1 MVVMQKPEPATIPL
15 SPGVYLYKDDR
26 GRIIYVGKA
35 RVLRRRV
42 LSYFR
47 PEGLPAKTRA
57 MLSHASSIEYLTTT
71 TEKEALLLEASL
83 IKKHRPRYNIVLRDD
98 KQYVLFRLNTKH
110 DFPRLEVVRQAR
122 RDGARYFGPFTSALS
137 ARETWKIIHRAFA
150 LRRCTDKAMKNRVRA
165 CLYHFMGQC
174 PAPCMGL
181 VTPQEYNENVRK
193 VCDLLQGR
201 AAPLLDSLRTAMNQ
215 ASDDLEFEKAAV
227 LRDQIQAVER
237 TVERQAA
244 VLPGGGDMDAVGL
257 FPAEKGLAL
266 GIIFVR
272 GGAVTDGRS
281 FYWPGLTFEDAP
293 ELLWSFVSQYYNQVT
308 PPPRVLLPWL
318 PPDAEDTV
326 SDDDIDSVIIEE
338 ISGAAQLPIEA
349 SLPESSLPETRP
361 HSESALP
368 VVFQGVPPLLEASLS
383 EPPLLCSRM
392 AEATLPAAPL
402 SESSLVEIYLSEA
415 PLPEATL
422 PVALDVPATKGFAG
436 INPAKP
442 SVLTAT
448 QAHGNVSASP
458 SCTGRDLLEQ
468 TLSDRRNGAVRIVPP
483 QHAGDNQLVD
493 MAQANAREEAR
504 RQEQKSELGILDRL
518 ARALH
523 LAGPPHRIEC
533 VDVSHTG
540 GQQTRVGMVVFEE
553 GQPARSQY
561 RAYAMPDS
569 GDDYATL
576 YAWVARRLES
586 GPPWPDMLLIDG
598 GRGQLRTIQRALND
612 AGQPN
617 LFALAAIAKA
627 RDEQGHADRRAGN
640 VADRIFVPDR
650 ANPLPLREGG
660 PELLFLQNVRD
671 ATHRFAIGR
680 HRKAKRGAALS
691 GELMRLP
698 GIGPATARLLWDRFG
713 SVEGM
718 CAATKE
724 DLCALPGIGAAKAAL
739 LLEKLSGLHS

>member
-1 MVVMQKPEPATIPL
+1 MVVMQKPESATIPL

-47 PEGLPAKTRA
+47 PEGLPAKTKA
-57 MLSHASSIEYLTTT
+57 MLSHAESIEYLTTT

-110 DFPRLEVVRQAR
+110 EFPRLEIVRQAR
-122 RDGARYFGPFTSALS
+122 RDGARYFGPFTSALA

-150 LRRCTDKAMKNRVRA
+150 LRRCSDKAMKNRVRA

-174 PAPCMGL
+174 PAPCMGI

-215 ASDDLEFEKAAV
+215 ASEDLEFEKAAV

-257 FPAEKGLAL
+257 FPADKGLAL
-266 GIIFVR
+266 GIVFVR

-293 ELLWSFVSQYYNQVT
+293 ELLWSFVSQYYSQVT
-308 PPPRVLLPWL
+308 PPPRILLPWL
-318 PPDAEDTV
+318 PQDAEDAIREDGAEGLADGET
-326 SDDDIDSVIIEE
+326 SDTEETPLGAVLHEAMDALSVERLSDVNPSAISAPPAVQTDSNTP
-338 ISGAAQLPIEA
+338 SP
-349 SLPESSLPETRP
+349 
-361 HSESALP
+361 
-368 VVFQGVPPLLEASLS
+368 
-383 EPPLLCSRM
+383 
-392 AEATLPAAPL
+392 LPA
-402 SESSLVEIYLSEA
+402 
-415 PLPEATL
+415 
-422 PVALDVPATKGFAG
+422 
-436 INPAKP
+436 
-442 SVLTAT
+442 
-448 QAHGNVSASP
+448 
-458 SCTGRDLLEQ
+458 TGRELLEQ

-483 QHAGDNQLVD
+483 QNAGDNQLVD
-493 MAQANAREEAR
+493 MAQSNAREEAR

-586 GPPWPDMLLIDG
+586 GPPWPDLLLIDG
-598 GRGQLRTIQRALND
+598 GRGQLRTIQRALSE
-612 AGQPN
+612 AGQSD

-640 VADRIFVPDR
+640 VADRIFVPGR

-671 ATHRFAIGR
+671 STHRFAIGR

-713 SVEGM
+713 SVEAM

-724 DLCALPGIGAAKAAL
+724 DLCGLPGIGAAKAAL
-739 LLEKLSGLHS
+739 LLEKLAGLH

>member
-1 MVVMQKPEPATIPL
+1 MDAMQKPESSTIPL
-15 SPGVYLYKDDR
+15 SPGVYLYKDER

-47 PEGLPAKTRA
+47 PDGLPAKTRA
-57 MLSHASSIEYLTTT
+57 MLSHAASIEYLTTT

-110 DFPRLEVVRQAR
+110 DFPRLEIVRQAR
-122 RDGARYFGPFTSALS
+122 RDGARYFGPFTSALA

-150 LRRCTDKAMKNRVRA
+150 LRRCSDKAMKNRVRA

-174 PAPCMGL
+174 PAPCMGM

-201 AAPLLDSLRTAMNQ
+201 AAPLMNSLREAMDR
-215 ASDDLEFEKAAV
+215 ASEELEFEKAAI
-227 LRDQIQAVER
+227 LRDQIRAVER

-257 FPAEKGLAL
+257 FPADRGLAL
-266 GIIFVR
+266 GIVFVR
-272 GGAVTDGRS
+272 SGAVTDGRA
-281 FYWPGLTFEDAP
+281 FYWPGLGFEDAP
-293 ELLWSFVSQYYNQVT
+293 ELLWSFVSQYYSQVT
-308 PPPRVLLPWL
+308 PPPRILLPWL
-318 PPDAEDTV
+318 PPDAEDMEHTDGDGNLFAESLAPAPDAPFHAV
-326 SDDDIDSVIIEE
+326 SDAAPAVSGPATSEPLTSRPVTPGPE
-338 ISGAAQLPIEA
+338 ISGMDAPAHTGQ
-349 SLPESSLPETRP
+349 
-361 HSESALP
+361 
-368 VVFQGVPPLLEASLS
+368 
-383 EPPLLCSRM
+383 
-392 AEATLPAAPL
+392 AAPHGDTAAP
-402 SESSLVEIYLSEA
+402 SS
-415 PLPEATL
+415 P
-422 PVALDVPATKGFAG
+422 
-436 INPAKP
+436 P
-442 SVLTAT
+442 SSFTA
-448 QAHGNVSASP
+448 
-458 SCTGRDLLEQ
+458 RELLEQ
-468 TLSDRRNGAVRIVPP
+468 ALSDRRNGAVRIVPP

-493 MAQANAREEAR
+493 MAQSNAREEAR
-504 RQEQKSELGILDRL
+504 RQEQKTELGILDRL
-518 ARALH
+518 ARSLH

-586 GPPWPDMLLIDG
+586 GPPWPDLLLIDG
-598 GRGQLRTIQRALND
+598 GRGQLRTIQRALQE
-612 AGQPN
+612 AGQPD

-650 ANPLPLREGG
+650 VNPLPLREGG

-671 ATHRFAIGR
+671 STHRFAIGR

-713 SVEGM
+713 SVEAM
-718 CAATKE
+718 CAATQE
-724 DLCALPGIGAAKAAL
+724 ELCGLPGIGPAKAAL
-739 LLEKLSGLHS
+739 LLQKLSGLGHV

>member
-1 MVVMQKPEPATIPL
+1 MVVMQKPESATIPL

-47 PEGLPAKTRA
+47 PEGLPAKTKA
-57 MLSHASSIEYLTTT
+57 MLSHAESIEYLTTT

-110 DFPRLEVVRQAR
+110 EFPRLEIVRQAR
-122 RDGARYFGPFTSALS
+122 RDGARYFGPFTSALA

-150 LRRCTDKAMKNRVRA
+150 LRRCSDKAMKNRVRA

-174 PAPCMGL
+174 PAPCMGI

-215 ASDDLEFEKAAV
+215 ASEDLEFEKAAV

-257 FPAEKGLAL
+257 FPADKGLAL
-266 GIIFVR
+266 GIVFVR

-293 ELLWSFVSQYYNQVT
+293 ELLWSFVSQYYSQVT
-308 PPPRVLLPWL
+308 PPPRILLPWL
-318 PPDAEDTV
+318 PQDAEDAIREDGAEGLADGET
-326 SDDDIDSVIIEE
+326 SDTEKTPLGAVLHEAMDALSVERLSDVNPSAISAPPAVQTDSNTP
-338 ISGAAQLPIEA
+338 SP
-349 SLPESSLPETRP
+349 
-361 HSESALP
+361 
-368 VVFQGVPPLLEASLS
+368 
-383 EPPLLCSRM
+383 
-392 AEATLPAAPL
+392 LPA
-402 SESSLVEIYLSEA
+402 
-415 PLPEATL
+415 
-422 PVALDVPATKGFAG
+422 
-436 INPAKP
+436 
-442 SVLTAT
+442 
-448 QAHGNVSASP
+448 
-458 SCTGRDLLEQ
+458 TGRELLEQ

-483 QHAGDNQLVD
+483 QNAGDNQLVD
-493 MAQANAREEAR
+493 MAQSNAREEAR

-586 GPPWPDMLLIDG
+586 GPPWPDLLLIDG
-598 GRGQLRTIQRALND
+598 GRGQLRTIQRALSE
-612 AGQPN
+612 AGQSD

-640 VADRIFVPDR
+640 VADRIFVPGR

-671 ATHRFAIGR
+671 STHRFAIGR

-713 SVEGM
+713 SVEAM

-724 DLCALPGIGAAKAAL
+724 DLCGLPGIGAAKAAL
-739 LLEKLSGLHS
+739 LLEKLAGLH

>member
-1 MVVMQKPEPATIPL
+1 MDAMQKPESSTIPL
-15 SPGVYLYKDDR
+15 SPGVYLYKDER

-47 PEGLPAKTRA
+47 PDGLPAKTKA
-57 MLSHASSIEYLTTT
+57 MLSHATSIEYLTTT

-122 RDGARYFGPFTSALS
+122 RDGARYFGPFTSALA

-150 LRRCTDKAMKNRVRA
+150 LRRCSDKAMKNRVRA

-174 PAPCMGL
+174 PAPCMNM
-181 VTPQEYNENVRK
+181 VTPQAYNENVRK

-201 AAPLLDSLRTAMNQ
+201 AAPLMNSLREAMGR
-215 ASDDLEFEKAAV
+215 ASEDLEFEKAAI
-227 LRDQIQAVER
+227 LRDQIRAVER

-257 FPAEKGLAL
+257 FPADKGLAL
-266 GIIFVR
+266 GIVFVR
-272 GGAVTDGRS
+272 GGAVTDGRA
-281 FYWPGLTFEDAP
+281 FYWPGLGFEDAP
-293 ELLWSFVSQYYNQVT
+293 ELLWSFVSQYYSQVT
-308 PPPRVLLPWL
+308 PPPRILLPWL
-318 PPDAEDTV
+318 PPDAEDMEHTDGDENHFAESLPPSPDAPFHAV
-326 SDDDIDSVIIEE
+326 PD
-338 ISGAAQLPIEA
+338 AAPMPFG
-349 SLPESSLPETRP
+349 PESSG
-361 HSESALP
+361 SESLGPVTAGAAASGPNTSAKETSGTDALP
-368 VVFQGVPPLLEASLS
+368 HAGQVAPHGDSAAPSSP
-383 EPPLLCSRM
+383 
-392 AEATLPAAPL
+392 PAA
-402 SESSLVEIYLSEA
+402 S
-415 PLPEATL
+415 
-422 PVALDVPATKGFAG
+422 
-436 INPAKP
+436 
-442 SVLTAT
+442 TA
-448 QAHGNVSASP
+448 
-458 SCTGRDLLEQ
+458 RELLEQ
-468 TLSDRRNGAVRIVPP
+468 ALSDRRNGAVRIVPP

-493 MAQANAREEAR
+493 MAQSNAREEAR
-504 RQEQKSELGILDRL
+504 RQEQKNELGILDRL
-518 ARALH
+518 ARSLH

-540 GQQTRVGMVVFEE
+540 GQQTRVGLVVFEE

-586 GPPWPDMLLIDG
+586 GPPWPDLLLIDG
-598 GRGQLRTIQRALND
+598 GRGQLRTIQRALQE
-612 AGQPN
+612 AGQPD

-650 ANPLPLREGG
+650 VNALPLREGG

-671 ATHRFAIGR
+671 STHRFAIGR

-713 SVEGM
+713 SVEAM
-718 CAATKE
+718 CAATQE
-724 DLCALPGIGAAKAAL
+724 ELCGLPGIGPAKAAL
-739 LLEKLSGLHS
+739 LLQKLSGLGHV

>member
-1 MVVMQKPEPATIPL
+1 MDAMQKPESSTIPL
-15 SPGVYLYKDDR
+15 SPGVYLYKDER

-47 PEGLPAKTRA
+47 PDGLPAKTRA
-57 MLSHASSIEYLTTT
+57 MLSHAASIEYLTTT

-110 DFPRLEVVRQAR
+110 DFPRLEIVRQAR
-122 RDGARYFGPFTSALS
+122 RDGARYFGPFTSALA

-150 LRRCTDKAMKNRVRA
+150 LRRCSDKAMKNRVRA

-174 PAPCMGL
+174 PAPCMNM

-201 AAPLLDSLRTAMNQ
+201 AAPLMDSLRVAMDR
-215 ASDDLEFEKAAV
+215 ASEDLEFEKAAI
-227 LRDQIQAVER
+227 LRDQIRAVER

-257 FPAEKGLAL
+257 FPADRGLAL
-266 GIIFVR
+266 GIVFVR
-272 GGAVTDGRS
+272 SGAVTDGRA
-281 FYWPGLTFEDAP
+281 FYWPGLGFEDAP
-293 ELLWSFVSQYYNQVT
+293 ELLWSFVSQYYSQVT
-308 PPPRVLLPWL
+308 PPPRILLPWL
-318 PPDAEDTV
+318 PPDAEDLEHE
-326 SDDDIDSVIIEE
+326 DGAVIPCAEDL
-338 ISGAAQLPIEA
+338 A
-349 SLPESSLPETRP
+349 
-361 HSESALP
+361 SALP
-368 VVFQGVPPLLEASLS
+368 APSCAGPDAAPMPSGPETSSPETSGPETS
-383 EPPLLCSRM
+383 EPVTAGPIPSGPEPSGLNTSAKDASGTDAR
-392 AEATLPAAPL
+392 AHASHDAPKGGTAPSSPPA
-402 SESSLVEIYLSEA
+402 S
-415 PLPEATL
+415 
-422 PVALDVPATKGFAG
+422 F
-436 INPAKP
+436 
-442 SVLTAT
+442 TA
-448 QAHGNVSASP
+448 
-458 SCTGRDLLEQ
+458 RELLEQ
-468 TLSDRRNGAVRIVPP
+468 ALSDRRNGAVRIVPP

-493 MAQANAREEAR
+493 MAQSNAREEAR
-504 RQEQKSELGILDRL
+504 RQEQKTELGILDRL
-518 ARALH
+518 ARSLH

-540 GQQTRVGMVVFEE
+540 GQQTRVGLVVFEE

-586 GPPWPDMLLIDG
+586 GPPWPDLLLIDG
-598 GRGQLRTIQRALND
+598 GRGQLRTIQRALQE

-650 ANPLPLREGG
+650 VNALPLREGG

-671 ATHRFAIGR
+671 STHRFAIGR

-713 SVEGM
+713 SVEAM
-718 CAATKE
+718 CAATQE
-724 DLCALPGIGAAKAAL
+724 DLCGLPGIGPAKAAL
-739 LLEKLSGLHS
+739 LLQKLSGLGHV